1 MKASDTDQVLKKTNQ
16 EFSLMKAKLNRL
28 VACRDELILEL
39 YDRIPR
45 DYTIMEDFDLNLK
58 IKIEGK
64 RAPLSLKF

>member
-1 MKASDTDQVLKKTNQ
+1 
-16 EFSLMKAKLNRL
+16 MKAKLNRL

-39 YDRIPR
+39 YDRIPG

-64 RAPLSLKF
+64 PAPLTLKF